1 MKAAGISARVSALT
15 LTLTLAACAS
25 GGPTLPTPSV
35 SAMPAPQYLAD
46 RPLSAKT
53 KPSAEAPNTA
63 AADSAASGPASA
75 GEASDP
81 LEASNRSVFEGNQAI
96 NHAIIYPVAKAYQDV
111 VPEPVRDSIDAFTTN
126 LSEPLVFANDIL
138 QLRFNAA
145 GKTFTR
151 FAVNS
156 TVGLGGLFDVAA
168 TQGLT
173 KQSGDF
179 GQTMYV
185 WGVRDS
191 SYVVLPIIGPSNV
204 RDTIGNVV
212 ELVVPSQAVALA
224 GPRFAATLNNISN
237 AGSVASPFS
246 GINKVAQLKEL
257 EDNSL
262 DFYTMMRSVVEQKRE
277 AELQDALSSS
287 AFTTPLDKLPG
298 ADVQPIMTLG
308 APPAFAEAM
317 TDRPLKA
324 RPFEPKTAE
333 AAAPATAQQQSGPVS
348 TSRVII
354 GVPTAE

>member
-1 MKAAGISARVSALT
+1 MKAAGYTARLSALT
-15 LTLTLAACAS
+15 LTLTLAACAG
-25 GGPTLPTPSV
+25 GGPTLPSPSV
-35 SAMPAPQYLAD
+35 SAMSTPQYLAD
-46 RPLSAKT
+46 RPLSTTAKA
-53 KPSAEAPNTA
+53 KPAPDVATA
-63 AADSAASGPASA
+63 DAATANS

-191 SYVVLPIIGPSNV
+191 SYVVLPILGPSNV
-204 RDTIGNVV
+204 RDSIGNVV

-224 GPRFAATLNNISN
+224 GPRFATALNNISN

-308 APPAFAEAM
+308 APPAFAEAL
-317 TDRPLKA
+317 TDRPVKA
-324 RPFEPKTAE
+324 RPFEPKTAD
-333 AAAPATAQQQSGPVS
+333 AAAPTATAQQQSGPVGG

>member
-1 MKAAGISARVSALT
+1 
-15 LTLTLAACAS
+15 
-25 GGPTLPTPSV
+25 
-35 SAMPAPQYLAD
+35 MPAPQYLAD
-46 RPLSAKT
+46 RPLSKKT
-53 KPSAEAPNTA
+53 PSNTSAPIPDT
-63 AADSAASGPASA
+63 AASGPASA

-111 VPEPVRDSIDAFTTN
+111 VPERVRDSIDAFTTN

-156 TVGLGGLFDVAA
+156 TIGLGGLFDVAA

-191 SYVVLPIIGPSNV
+191 SYLVLPILGPSNV

-212 ELVVPSQAVALA
+212 ELVAPAQAIGLA
-224 GPRFAATLNNISN
+224 GPRFATALNNISN
-237 AGSVASPFS
+237 VGSVTSPFS

-277 AELQDALSSS
+277 ADLQDALSSS

-308 APPAFAEAM
+308 APPAFAEAL

-324 RPFEPKTAE
+324 RPFEPKTADAATS
-333 AAAPATAQQQSGPVS
+333 AAATQQSGPIGGN
-348 TSRVII
+348 SRVII

>member
-1 MKAAGISARVSALT
+1 MKAAGILARLSALT
-15 LTLTLAACAS
+15 LTLTLGACAS
-25 GGPTLPTPSV
+25 GGPSLT
-35 SAMPAPQYLAD
+35 AMPEPQYLAD
-46 RPLSAKT
+46 RPLST
-53 KPSAEAPNTA
+53 KSKSKPVASAPETA
-63 AADSAASGPASA
+63 AADPASA
-75 GEASDP
+75 DDAADP
-81 LEASNRSVFEGNQAI
+81 LEASNRSVFEGNQAL
-96 NHAIIYPVAKAYQDV
+96 NHAIIYPIAKAYQDV
-111 VPEPVRDSIDAFTTN
+111 VPEPVRDSVDAFTTN
-126 LSEPLVFANDIL
+126 LSEPLVFANDVL

-151 FAVNS
+151 FVVNS

-173 KQSGDF
+173 KQSGDL

-191 SYVVLPIIGPSNV
+191 SYVVLPILGPSNV
-204 RDTIGNVV
+204 RDAIGNVI
-212 ELVVPSQAVALA
+212 ELVAPAQAIGLA
-224 GPRFAATLNNISN
+224 GPRFATALNNISN
-237 AGSVASPFS
+237 VGSVASPFS

-308 APPAFAEAM
+308 APPAFAEAL
-317 TDRPLKA
+317 TDRPVKA
-324 RPFEPKTAE
+324 RPFEPKTADGS
-333 AAAPATAQQQSGPVS
+333 AAPATVPQSGTAPG
-348 TSRVII
+348 TGQVII
-354 GVPTAE
+354 GIPKVE

>member
-1 MKAAGISARVSALT
+1 
-15 LTLTLAACAS
+15 
-25 GGPTLPTPSV
+25 
-35 SAMPAPQYLAD
+35 MPAPQYLAD

-53 KPSAEAPNTA
+53 DAKPATGAASAA
-63 AADSAASGPASA
+63 AADPASGGDAT
-75 GEASDP
+75 DP

-191 SYVVLPIIGPSNV
+191 SYVVLPILGPSNV

-212 ELVVPSQAVALA
+212 ELVVPSYGVGLLPA
-224 GPRFAATLNNISN
+224 RIATTVSN
-237 AGSVASPFS
+237 VSNVGSVASPFT

-324 RPFEPKTAE
+324 RPFEPKTAD
-333 AAAPATAQQQSGPVS
+333 AAAPATGQQQSGPVS
-348 TSRVII
+348 GGSRVII